1 MNVDKWCQA
10 TGTRGAVLG
19 DGLERKL
26 GLLSVGEPRE
36 GQGRGRFRVGT
47 RAKVNASALTLWGK
61 LWKGRFWLR
70 ELCLHASPLVQE
82 VDHSTLLSSL
92 PPCFLCLPGDCYSGD
107 ENLDIEC
114 ADCPIG
120 FYNDPH
126 DPRSCKPCPCH
137 NGFSCSVMP
146 ETEEVVC
153 NNCPHGVTGKAP
165 GLLPLCHEFSGMA
178 ASPHSL

>member
-1 MNVDKWCQA
+1 M
-10 TGTRGAVLG
+10 
-19 DGLERKL
+19 
-26 GLLSVGEPRE
+26 GEPRE
-36 GQGRGRFRVGT
+36 NQGRGQIW
-47 RAKVNASALTLWGK
+47 SWCWGK
-61 LWKGRFWLR
+61 GECPCSGRFGESFGEEGLG
-70 ELCLHASPLVQE
+70 EGA
-82 VDHSTLLSSL
+82 L
-92 PPCFLCLPGDCYSGD
+92 PPTHCPYYREHIGLPCSFLCPPFCLCLPGDCYSGD

-165 GLLPLCHEFSGMA
+165 GLLALCRHQEFS
-178 ASPHSL
+178 